1 MATSEV
7 EDVREVL
14 HYYRQFDEPVE
25 QFRENQRKLLIQM
38 QERER
43 EEQSKEKPIVKNWTR
58 SFLGR

>member
-1 MATSEV
+1 M
-7 EDVREVL
+7 REVL

-25 QFRENQRKLLIQM
+25 QFRENQRKLLLQM

-43 EEQSKEKPIVKNWTR
+43 EEQTKEKPIVKNWTR